1 MEQEPGN
8 PKFFPSGAI
17 AFFLALITL
26 YSVIWF
32 FFLWLLVKRG

>member
-1 MEQEPGN
+1 MEQEPN
-8 PKFFPSGAI
+8 TKFFPSGAI

-26 YSVIWF
+26 YGVIWF